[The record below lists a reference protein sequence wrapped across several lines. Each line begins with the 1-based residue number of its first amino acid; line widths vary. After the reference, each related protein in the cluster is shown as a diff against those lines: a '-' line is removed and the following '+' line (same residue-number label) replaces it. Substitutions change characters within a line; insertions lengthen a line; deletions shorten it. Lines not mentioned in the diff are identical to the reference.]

1 MPASGGF
8 GYAVA
13 RRWPPS
19 RFLYCV
25 DRAYDVEPDEKT
37 AEQTFPRF
45 LLAMPPDE
53 MPETVDWYR

>member
-1 MPASGGF
+1 
-8 GYAVA
+8 
-13 RRWPPS
+13 
-19 RFLYCV
+19 V